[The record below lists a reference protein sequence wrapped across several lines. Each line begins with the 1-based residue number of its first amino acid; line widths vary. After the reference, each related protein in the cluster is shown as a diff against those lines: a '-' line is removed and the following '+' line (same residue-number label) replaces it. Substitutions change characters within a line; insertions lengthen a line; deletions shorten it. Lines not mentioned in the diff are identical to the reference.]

1 MVAVLWVALYYVT
14 VASSAGRT
22 QGTRDACSREA
33 HTLIGSFSSSSQIP
47 AALLPV
53 PRKNTQ
59 CYSFCRIPYS
69 PFYMTIE
76 NLQRTALEFHS
87 SGHLPDAIDAY
98 HQLSCHTP
106 RPSRNL
112 CYNLAMAVSSL
123 SSSSLSYDGRYP
135 EALVL
140 WETLH
145 DLFPNDQEVFVRM
158 VESSLAYGSPTRH
171 LKLLKRRMRSKTEGN
186 LPILYHALKG
196 AIQAHSDPRAAA
208 ETFKHAA
215 RMAAVFQHAP
225 TTMKLV
231 SLALTYQ
238 HSPYAKPKCIETL
251 GNRSSPSPSVPS
263 VAFVGLTVGGGAA
276 QIKKMR
282 SSIEAL
288 GHSISPN
295 NYQVFIL
302 ENDSKD
308 GTKEALLEWMEQRPC
323 VVHVDCIDIGGTS
336 RTFGFQGMRTKVLA
350 MMRNRAMRMARKH
363 PAWPFDFVV
372 SMDLDLEAF
381 NHSSVIHAAFDG
393 DGENYYSWKSLK
405 GWNAVCANGI
415 YQTASHH

>member
-308 GTKEALLEWMEQRPC
+308 GTKE
-323 VVHVDCIDIGGTS
+323 
-336 RTFGFQGMRTKVLA
+336 
-350 MMRNRAMRMARKH
+350 
-363 PAWPFDFVV
+363 
-372 SMDLDLEAF
+372 
-381 NHSSVIHAAFDG
+381 
-393 DGENYYSWKSLK
+393 
-405 GWNAVCANGI
+405 VCTTI
-415 YQTASHH
+415 SYHISD